1 MQMTFFFKINFF
13 KILNQKCNGMQVF
26 IQKNL
31 CIYSKIYNYLR
42 AEQLYSR
49 SNSGGWFVV

>member
-1 MQMTFFFKINFF
+1 MTFFFKINFF